1 MLALT
6 STKTFFTTVLLL
18 ASCCFSSL
26 GYGDTSHQ
34 DNSLDAFVNK
44 TPKRVAALGWELAES
59 VIELGITPIAIS
71 DIKGYTE
78 WVRVPNIPAATQDIG
93 DRAEPN
99 LEKLAQLKPD
109 VILINLAQKD
119 IQAKL
124 ERIAPVVFFD
134 NYRADHNNAEQA
146 DKAFLKLATLLNKEE
161 QAKAKLAQ
169 REKRFLELQKR
180 LARAFPNGL
189 PDVVTMRFANTTSA
203 YVYGGNSMPQ
213 YALEKLGIK
222 NPMTIENS
230 QWGLAQK
237 RLTFLRSVNQGV
249 VLYFQ
254 PFHQEETLAKSPLWQ
269 AMPFVKQNKV
279 VSIESTWTYGGA
291 MSLQYLAESMTD
303 ALLKVANEQ

>member
-1 MLALT
+1 MLVLT
-6 STKTFFTTVLLL
+6 FNEMSISKVFLLI
-18 ASCCFSSL
+18 SIGFSSL
-26 GYGDTSHQ
+26 SYGDTSQ
-34 DNSLDAFVNK
+34 QNSPLKTSSSD
-44 TPKRVAALGWELAES
+44 TPKRVAALSWELVES
-59 VIELGITPIAIS
+59 VIELGVTPVAIS
-71 DIKGYTE
+71 DIKGYRE
-78 WVRVPNIPAATQDIG
+78 WVRVPSIPTETQDIG

-146 DKAFLKLATLLNKEE
+146 DKAFFKLAALLGKEE
-161 QAKAKLAQ
+161 QAKTKLAQ
-169 REKRFLELQKR
+169 RETKFKALQKR
-180 LARAFPNGL
+180 LENAFPNGL
-189 PDVVTMRFANTTSA
+189 PDVVTMRFANTTSV

-222 NPMTIENS
+222 NPITIKNS
-230 QWGLAQK
+230 QWGLEQK
-237 RLTFLRSVNQGV
+237 RLKFLRSVDQGV
-249 VLYFQ
+249 VMYFQ
-254 PFHQEETLAKSPLWQ
+254 PFYQEDQLAKSPLWQ

-279 VSIESTWTYGGA
+279 ASIESTWTYGGA

-303 ALLKVANEQ
+303 ALIKIANE

>member
-1 MLALT
+1 MLVLI
-6 STKTFFTTVLLL
+6 SKKTFYSKALLL
-18 ASCCFSSL
+18 ISFCFSSL
-26 GYGDTSHQ
+26 GYGDTNHQ
-34 DNSLDAFVNK
+34 GNALDTPFNK
-44 TPKRVAALGWELAES
+44 TPKRVAALGWELVES
-59 VIELGITPIAIS
+59 VIELGVTPIAIS
-71 DIKGYTE
+71 DMKGYKE
-78 WVRVPNIPAATQDIG
+78 WVRVPSIPAGARDIG

-119 IQAKL
+119 IQSKL

-146 DKAFLKLATLLNKEE
+146 DKAFLKLAVLLGKKE

-169 REKRFLELQKR
+169 REAKFETLQKT
-180 LARAFPNGL
+180 LEHAFPNGL

-222 NPMTIENS
+222 NPITIENS

-237 RLTFLRSVNQGV
+237 RLKFLRSVNQGV

-254 PFHQEETLAKSPLWQ
+254 PFHQEEKLAKSPLWQ
-269 AMPFVKQNKV
+269 AMPFVKQNNV
-279 VSIESTWTYGGA
+279 ASIESTWTYGGA

-303 ALLKVANEQ
+303 ALLKVANAQ

>member
-6 STKTFFTTVLLL
+6 SNKTLFITSLFFL
-18 ASCCFSSL
+18 SFCFSTLS
-26 GYGDTSHQ
+26 YGDTSHQ
-34 DNSLDAFVNK
+34 NNALNTSLSE
-44 TPKRVAALGWELAES
+44 TPKRVAALSWELVES
-59 VIELGITPIAIS
+59 VIELGVTPIAIS
-71 DIKGYTE
+71 DIKGYRE
-78 WVRVPNIPAATQDIG
+78 WVRVPSIPAETQDIG

-119 IQAKL
+119 IRSKL

-134 NYRADHNNAEQA
+134 NYSADHNNAEQA
-146 DKAFLKLATLLNKEE
+146 DKAFLALAALLDKEE
-161 QAKAKLAQ
+161 QAKTKLAQ
-169 REKRFLELQKR
+169 REVKFEELQKK
-180 LARAFPNGL
+180 LDRAFPDGL

-222 NPMTIENS
+222 NPITIKNS
-230 QWGLAQK
+230 QWGLEQK
-237 RLTFLRSVNQGV
+237 RLKFLRSVDQGV
-249 VLYFQ
+249 VMYFQ
-254 PFHQEETLAKSPLWQ
+254 PFHQEDQLAKSPLWQ

-279 VSIESTWTYGGA
+279 ASIESTWTYGGA

-303 ALLKVANEQ
+303 ALLKIANE